1 VAIEFSRVHIE
12 QVNAH
17 KVAVIFDFAFGDY
30 LSTKTFFSKLSEIT
44 QGILSTGKVTL
55 DTGQEV
61 DSDTPG
67 GLLAIQLYMDSLD
80 ANRQTM
86 SGLSKLGL
94 NVEKQVWKNI

>member
-1 VAIEFSRVHIE
+1 MAIEFSRVHIE
-12 QVNAH
+12 QVNTQ

-30 LSTKTFFSKLSEIT
+30 LATKTFFEKLSDIT
-44 QGILSTGKVTL
+44 QGLLANGTITL

-61 DSDTPG
+61 SSDSPG
-67 GLLAIQLYMDSLD
+67 GLLAIQFYMDSLD

-86 SGLSKLGL
+86 AGLSKLGL